1 MEEKRTSP
9 LNIVGLLLMSILF
22 VWYMYTFSPDEV
34 SENQNNEVV
43 SSEISSSKSNE
54 NLFVTEKNYNVEIYN
69 DKEEKIINIENE
81 LISFDVTS
89 HGGLIQN
96 LLIKDELNYNKQPLY
111 LVNGDN
117 NKLNIIFT
125 KKSGELI
132 QSKFLKFD
140 SEVNNSNI
148 SSEIIL
154 RAKISSNGN
163 IDFKY
168 VLPKDGYRFRFEI
181 RINDVDQVLDKSV
194 PIDFSWEMNSLRN
207 SKSAQYEDRYTFMSY
222 KNDKNKYNS
231 LWYSESENL
240 KEIFWISYTQHFF
253 SSILIPNKPLIDNEI
268 SWKSISGD
276 DIEESKFLKLFKT
289 DSKIFYDGNM
299 FDLVFDWYMGPTDF
313 SILKTYDENLEE
325 SISFG
330 WGVFGWINKNIFF
343 PLFGFL
349 TNYFS
354 HGIAIILLTII
365 IRLVI
370 SPVLYKSYVSQAK
383 MRILRP
389 DISKI
394 NERFKNDAVK
404 RQQETMK
411 MYSRAGASP
420 LSGCL
425 PAFFSSFLFIPLFYF
440 FPIAFELRGK
450 SFLWA
455 EDLSSYDVIA
465 NLPFTIPFYGNH
477 ISLFPL
483 LASIAIF
490 FYSRFTAGQQMQPSQ
505 PGMPNMKFIIYLMP
519 VMLLFFFN
527 NYSSGF
533 SLYYFVSNLLM
544 ISIFL
549 FIQNFIIDQDK
560 ILAKIE
566 ENRKKPKKQ
575 SRFQMKMEELMKKAE
590 EQKRLRGK

>member
-54 NLFVTEKNYNVEIYN
+54 NLFVTEKNYDVEIYN

-276 DIEESKFLKLFKT
+276 DIENSKFLKFFKT

-455 EDLSSYDVIA
+455 DDLSSYDVIA

>member
-43 SSEISSSKSNE
+43 SSEVSSSKSNE
-54 NLFVTEKNYNVEIYN
+54 NLFVTEKNYNVEIHN

-111 LVNGDN
+111 LLNDDN

-140 SEVNNSNI
+140 SEVTNSNI
-148 SSEIIL
+148 SSEIFL

-231 LWYSESENL
+231 LWYSERENL

-253 SSILIPNKPLIDNEI
+253 SSILIPNKPLLDNEI

-299 FDLVFDWYMGPTDF
+299 FDLVFDWYMGPTDY
-313 SILKTYDENLEE
+313 SILKTYDEKLEE

-455 EDLSSYDVIA
+455 DDLSSYDVIA

-575 SRFQMKMEELMKKAE
+575 SKFQMKMEELMKKAE

>member
-231 LWYSESENL
+231 LWYSERENL

-276 DIEESKFLKLFKT
+276 DIEDSKFLKFFKT

-455 EDLSSYDVIA
+455 DDLSSYDVIA

>member
-1 MEEKRTSP
+1 MYKR
-9 LNIVGLLLMSILF
+9 
-22 VWYMYTFSPDEV
+22 
-34 SENQNNEVV
+34 Q
-43 SSEISSSKSNE
+43 
-54 NLFVTEKNYNVEIYN
+54 
-69 DKEEKIINIENE
+69 
-81 LISFDVTS
+81 
-89 HGGLIQN
+89 
-96 LLIKDELNYNKQPLY
+96 
-111 LVNGDN
+111 GDN

-231 LWYSESENL
+231 LWYSENENL

-276 DIEESKFLKLFKT
+276 DIEDSKFLKFFKT

-455 EDLSSYDVIA
+455 DDLSSYDVIA

>member
-276 DIEESKFLKLFKT
+276 DIENSKFLKFFKT

-455 EDLSSYDVIA
+455 DDLSSYDVIA

>member
-276 DIEESKFLKLFKT
+276 DIEDSKFLKFFKT

-455 EDLSSYDVIA
+455 DDLSSYDVIA

-533 SLYYFVSNLLM
+533 SFYYFVSNLLM

>member
-253 SSILIPNKPLIDNEI
+253 SSIIIPNKPLIDNEI

-276 DIEESKFLKLFKT
+276 DIEDSKFLKFFKT

-455 EDLSSYDVIA
+455 DDLSSYDVIA

>member
-54 NLFVTEKNYNVEIYN
+54 NLFVTENNYNVEIYN

-96 LLIKDELNYNKQPLY
+96 LLIKDELNYNMQPLY

-253 SSILIPNKPLIDNEI
+253 SSILIPNKPLINNEI

-276 DIEESKFLKLFKT
+276 DIEDSKFLKFFKT

-455 EDLSSYDVIA
+455 DDLSSYDVIA

>member
-43 SSEISSSKSNE
+43 SSEISSSKNNE

-276 DIEESKFLKLFKT
+276 DIEDSKFLKFFKT

-455 EDLSSYDVIA
+455 DDLSSYDVIA

-590 EQKRLRGK
+590 EQKKLRGK

>member
-253 SSILIPNKPLIDNEI
+253 SSILIPNKPLINNEI

-276 DIEESKFLKLFKT
+276 DIEDSKFLKFFKT

-455 EDLSSYDVIA
+455 DDLSSYDVIA

>member
-81 LISFDVTS
+81 LISFDITS

-207 SKSAQYEDRYTFMSY
+207 SKSAQYEDRYTVMSY

-231 LWYSESENL
+231 LWYSENENL

-276 DIEESKFLKLFKT
+276 DIEDSKFLKFFKT

-455 EDLSSYDVIA
+455 DDLSSYDVIA

>member
-54 NLFVTEKNYNVEIYN
+54 NLFVTEKDYNVKIYN

-276 DIEESKFLKLFKT
+276 DIEESKFLKFFKT

-455 EDLSSYDVIA
+455 DDLSSYDVIA

-483 LASIAIF
+483 LASFAIF

>member
-276 DIEESKFLKLFKT
+276 DIEESKFLKFFKT

-455 EDLSSYDVIA
+455 DDLSSYDVIA

-566 ENRKKPKKQ
+566 ENRKKLILT
-575 SRFQMKMEELMKKAE
+575 RNY
-590 EQKRLRGK
+590 

>member
-111 LVNGDN
+111 LVNDDN

-253 SSILIPNKPLIDNEI
+253 SSILIPNKPLINNEI

-276 DIEESKFLKLFKT
+276 DIEDSKFLKFFKT

-455 EDLSSYDVIA
+455 DDLSSYDVIA

>member
-240 KEIFWISYTQHFF
+240 KKIFWISYTQHFF

-276 DIEESKFLKLFKT
+276 DIEDSKFLKFFKT

-455 EDLSSYDVIA
+455 DDLSSYDVIA

>member
-96 LLIKDELNYNKQPLY
+96 LLIKDEFNYNKQPLY
-111 LVNGDN
+111 LVNDDN
-117 NKLNIIFT
+117 NKLNMIFT

-276 DIEESKFLKLFKT
+276 DIEDSKFLKFFKT

-455 EDLSSYDVIA
+455 DDLSSYDVIA

>member
-54 NLFVTEKNYNVEIYN
+54 NLFVTEKEYNVEIYN

-111 LVNGDN
+111 LLNDDN

-140 SEVNNSNI
+140 SEVTNSNI
-148 SSEIIL
+148 SSEIFL

-231 LWYSESENL
+231 LWYSERENL

-299 FDLVFDWYMGPTDF
+299 FDLVFDWYMGPTDY
-313 SILKTYDENLEE
+313 SILKTYDEKLEE

-455 EDLSSYDVIA
+455 DDLSSYDVIA

>member
-54 NLFVTEKNYNVEIYN
+54 NLFVTEKEYNVEIYD

-111 LVNGDN
+111 LLNDDN

-140 SEVNNSNI
+140 SEVTNSNI
-148 SSEIIL
+148 SSEIFL

-231 LWYSESENL
+231 LWYSERENL

-299 FDLVFDWYMGPTDF
+299 FDLVFDWYMGPTDY
-313 SILKTYDENLEE
+313 SILKTYDEKLEE

-455 EDLSSYDVIA
+455 DDLSSYDVIA

>member
-222 KNDKNKYNS
+222 KNDKNKFNS

-276 DIEESKFLKLFKT
+276 DIEDSKFLKFFKT

-455 EDLSSYDVIA
+455 DDLSSYDVIA

>member
-43 SSEISSSKSNE
+43 SSEISSLKSSE

-276 DIEESKFLKLFKT
+276 DIEDSKFLKFFKT

-455 EDLSSYDVIA
+455 DDLSSYDVIA

>member
-43 SSEISSSKSNE
+43 SSEIKSSKSNE
-54 NLFVTEKNYNVEIYN
+54 NLFVTEKEYNVEIYN

-111 LVNGDN
+111 LLNDDN

-140 SEVNNSNI
+140 SEVTNSNI
-148 SSEIIL
+148 SSEIFL

-231 LWYSESENL
+231 LWYSERENL

-253 SSILIPNKPLIDNEI
+253 SSILIPNKPLLDNEI

-299 FDLVFDWYMGPTDF
+299 FDLVFDWYMGPTDY
-313 SILKTYDENLEE
+313 SILKTYDEKLEE

-455 EDLSSYDVIA
+455 DDLSSYDVIA

-575 SRFQMKMEELMKKAE
+575 SKFQMKMEELMKKAE

>member
-181 RINDVDQVLDKSV
+181 RINDFDQVLDKSV

-276 DIEESKFLKLFKT
+276 DIEDSKFLKFFKT

-455 EDLSSYDVIA
+455 DDLSSYDVIA

>member
-54 NLFVTEKNYNVEIYN
+54 NLFVSEKDYNVKIYN

-276 DIEESKFLKLFKT
+276 DIEDSKFLKFFKT

-455 EDLSSYDVIA
+455 DDLSSYDVIA

>member
-89 HGGLIQN
+89 YGGLIQN

-276 DIEESKFLKLFKT
+276 DIEESKFLKFFKT

-455 EDLSSYDVIA
+455 DDLSSYDVIA

>member
-54 NLFVTEKNYNVEIYN
+54 NLFVTEKDYNVKIYN

-276 DIEESKFLKLFKT
+276 DIEDSKFLKFFKT

-411 MYSRAGASP
+411 MYSRAG
-420 LSGCL
+420 CL

-455 EDLSSYDVIA
+455 DDLSSYDVIA

-560 ILAKIE
+560 IHAKIE

>member
-276 DIEESKFLKLFKT
+276 DIEDSKFLKFFKT

-455 EDLSSYDVIA
+455 DDLSSYDVIA

>member
-222 KNDKNKYNS
+222 KNEKNKYNS

-276 DIEESKFLKLFKT
+276 DIEDSKFLKFFKT

-455 EDLSSYDVIA
+455 DDLSSYDVIA

>member
-54 NLFVTEKNYNVEIYN
+54 NLFVTEKDYNVKIYN

-276 DIEESKFLKLFKT
+276 DIEESKFLKFFKT

-354 HGIAIILLTII
+354 HGMAIILLTII

-455 EDLSSYDVIA
+455 DDLSSYDVIA

>member
-54 NLFVTEKNYNVEIYN
+54 NLFVTEKNYDVEIYN

-276 DIEESKFLKLFKT
+276 DIEDSKFLKFFKT

-455 EDLSSYDVIA
+455 DDLSSYDVIA

>member
-43 SSEISSSKSNE
+43 SSEISSSKNNE

-81 LISFDVTS
+81 LISFDITS

-276 DIEESKFLKLFKT
+276 DIEDSKFLKFFKT

-420 LSGCL
+420 L
-425 PAFFSSFLFIPLFYF
+425 
-440 FPIAFELRGK
+440 FPR
-450 SFLWA
+450 
-455 EDLSSYDVIA
+455 
-465 NLPFTIPFYGNH
+465 
-477 ISLFPL
+477 

>member
-1 MEEKRTSP
+1 M
-9 LNIVGLLLMSILF
+9 
-22 VWYMYTFSPDEV
+22 
-34 SENQNNEVV
+34 
-43 SSEISSSKSNE
+43 
-54 NLFVTEKNYNVEIYN
+54 
-69 DKEEKIINIENE
+69 
-81 LISFDVTS
+81 
-89 HGGLIQN
+89 
-96 LLIKDELNYNKQPLY
+96 
-111 LVNGDN
+111 
-117 NKLNIIFT
+117 
-125 KKSGELI
+125 I

-148 SSEIIL
+148 SSEIFL

-231 LWYSESENL
+231 LWYSERENL

-299 FDLVFDWYMGPTDF
+299 FDLVFDWYMGPTDY
-313 SILKTYDENLEE
+313 SILKTYDEKLEE

-455 EDLSSYDVIA
+455 DDLSSYDVIA

>member
-43 SSEISSSKSNE
+43 SSETSSSKSNE

-276 DIEESKFLKLFKT
+276 DIEDSKFLKFFKT

-455 EDLSSYDVIA
+455 DDLSSYDVIA

>member
-1 MEEKRTSP
+1 MEEKRTTP

-111 LVNGDN
+111 LVNDDN

-276 DIEESKFLKLFKT
+276 DIEDSKFLKFFKT

-455 EDLSSYDVIA
+455 DDLSSYDVIA

>member
-253 SSILIPNKPLIDNEI
+253 SSILIPNKPLINNEI

-276 DIEESKFLKLFKT
+276 DIEDSKFLKFFKT

-330 WGVFGWINKNIFF
+330 WGIFGWINKNIFF

-455 EDLSSYDVIA
+455 DDLSSYDVIA

>member
-54 NLFVTEKNYNVEIYN
+54 NLFVTEKNYNVKIYN

-276 DIEESKFLKLFKT
+276 DIEDSKFLKFFKT

-455 EDLSSYDVIA
+455 DDLSSYDVIA

>member
-231 LWYSESENL
+231 LWYSERENL

-455 EDLSSYDVIA
+455 DDLSSYDVIA

>member
-54 NLFVTEKNYNVEIYN
+54 NLFVSEKDYNVKIYN

-140 SEVNNSNI
+140 SEANNSNI

-276 DIEESKFLKLFKT
+276 DIEESKFLKFFKT

-455 EDLSSYDVIA
+455 DDLSSYDVIA

>member
-43 SSEISSSKSNE
+43 SSEISSSKNNE
-54 NLFVTEKNYNVEIYN
+54 NLFVTEKNYNLEIYN

-276 DIEESKFLKLFKT
+276 DIEDSKFLKFFKT

-455 EDLSSYDVIA
+455 DDLSSYDVIA

>member
-54 NLFVTEKNYNVEIYN
+54 NLFVTEKDYNVKIYN

-140 SEVNNSNI
+140 SEANNSNI

-276 DIEESKFLKLFKT
+276 DIEESKFLKFFKT

-455 EDLSSYDVIA
+455 DDLSSYDVIA